1 MTKKMNIDTI
11 RNFIKLTEYQSFSDL
26 AKDLPITQSTLSHQ
40 ISQLEKDLDLVLIDR
55 STKKF
60 EITEAGKIFLKYA
73 KEIINLYDKCLRELS
88 KFSEQLFED
97 IVISASTIPGSH
109 ILPKYIASFGNENPN
124 VSFKVLINDSLKSIE
139 NLNKRLADFAGIGSF
154 MNYDQKDYDIINIG
168 NDELKFFC
176 SPSHEILKRNNENEI
191 NFEEI
196 LPYPFVWREKGSGMR
211 DVFINQFPDYKKLNI
226 ELEINDNDSIISTVS
241 ESNYI
246 SIMSE
251 IMTKKAENAGLIKIL
266 EIKNHP
272 IIAKR
277 PLFLIRRKDEEMSE
291 LKINFW
297 DYILNQLNMIRF
309 N

>member
-1 MTKKMNIDTI
+1 MNIDTI

-40 ISQLEKDLDLVLIDR
+40 ISQLEKEIDLVLINR

-60 EITEAGKIFLKYA
+60 EITVAGTVFLKYA
-73 KEIINLYDKCLRELS
+73 IGIINLYDKCLQELS

-109 ILPKYIASFGNENPN
+109 ILPKYIASFGSENPSVN
-124 VSFKVLINDSLKSIE
+124 FKILINDSLKSIE
-139 NLNKRLADFAGIGSF
+139 NLNKKLADFAGIGSF
-154 MNYDQKDYDIINIG
+154 MNYDQKDYHIINIG
-168 NDELKFFC
+168 KDELKFIC
-176 SPSHEILKRNNENEI
+176 SPTHEILKKHNENKV

-211 DVFINQFPDYKKLNI
+211 DVFTSQFPDYKKLNI

-251 IMTKKAENAGLIKIL
+251 IMAKKAENAGLIKIL
-266 EIKNHP
+266 EITHYP

-277 PLFLIRRKDEEMSE
+277 PLFLIRRKDEEISE
-291 LKINFW
+291 LKIKFW
-297 DYILNQLNMIRF
+297 DYILKQSKKTINTF
-309 N
+309 